1 MANFNIDYLIV
12 AGGGGG
18 GGNQSATG
26 GGGGAGGLRTS
37 YGSSSGGGSNAENS
51 LTFNLPTSYTITVG
65 DGGTLGSGTTAPTN
79 GGNSSITGSDITN
92 VTSLGG
98 GAADNS
104 TLLPPQTGGSGGGG
118 GNGSYAGASGEPNQ
132 GYAGG
137 NSQSGARGAGGG
149 GAANVGANSTNNN
162 GGAGGSGLSVNILSS
177 ANANVEGVGEVSG
190 SSVYYAGGGGGGSAA
205 SGASSQAFGGIGG
218 GGNGELS
225 NGNNASAG
233 TANTGGGGGGA
244 FTDGAKNG
252 GSGVV
257 ILRYITADISGYNTS
272 GSTPTEVIENNYTIL
287 VFKTVGT
294 GTITFTTTPPP
305 FSGTKV
311 TTPVTDFNKTNTE
324 EGLKIPSGTS
334 SNQPTGFGSYTVD
347 GMVRNDT
354 TQSSNG
360 SSSAITYYNGTN
372 WRYFAATK
380 SVDPL
385 NPLILSSVMYYSAS
399 DTTSY
404 PGSGTDW
411 FDLSGNSNTA
421 TITSSNYSN
430 GYFDL
435 TPTASIITT
444 PVNTLYQTFSYS
456 IWVKF
461 DSVTPASGYVFTMLS
476 KNQFYASNY
485 QAFPFYAAV
494 APTGTFTSNLSYGND
509 YSPDVTN
516 STSVSANTWYNIAC
530 VIDTTT
536 NTSKLYIGTEST
548 QLALVNSVSYTG
560 TLVDSRN
567 EFYSLGKAPAERS
580 GGVGKSS
587 MDGKIAKFGFWDTA
601 LTEAEL
607 ITIWG
612 LGSGAT

>member
-1 MANFNIDYLIV
+1 MANTKITNPELFNLGDSTSATQLPVMTTTQRIAMNAAPTLNVDYLVV

-205 SGASSQAFGGIGG
+205 SGASSQASGGIGG
-218 GGNGELS
+218 GGNGEWS

-257 ILRYITADISGYNTS
+257 ILRYVTADVTGYTTT
-272 GSTPTEVIENNYTIL
+272 GSTPIEVIENDYTVL

-294 GTITFTTTPPP
+294 GTITFT
-305 FSGTKV
+305 S
-311 TTPVTDFNKTNTE
+311 
-324 EGLKIPSGTS
+324 
-334 SNQPTGFGSYTVD
+334 
-347 GMVRNDT
+347 
-354 TQSSNG
+354 
-360 SSSAITYYNGTN
+360 
-372 WRYFAATK
+372 
-380 SVDPL
+380 PL
-385 NPLILSSVMYYSAS
+385 LVL
-399 DTTSY
+399 
-404 PGSGTDW
+404 
-411 FDLSGNSNTA
+411 
-421 TITSSNYSN
+421 
-430 GYFDL
+430 
-435 TPTASIITT
+435 
-444 PVNTLYQTFSYS
+444 
-456 IWVKF
+456 
-461 DSVTPASGYVFTMLS
+461 
-476 KNQFYASNY
+476 
-485 QAFPFYAAV
+485 
-494 APTGTFTSNLSYGND
+494 NL
-509 YSPDVTN
+509 
-516 STSVSANTWYNIAC
+516 
-530 VIDTTT
+530 
-536 NTSKLYIGTEST
+536 
-548 QLALVNSVSYTG
+548 
-560 TLVDSRN
+560 
-567 EFYSLGKAPAERS
+567 
-580 GGVGKSS
+580 
-587 MDGKIAKFGFWDTA
+587 
-601 LTEAEL
+601 
-607 ITIWG
+607 
-612 LGSGAT
+612 

>member
-1 MANFNIDYLIV
+1 MANTKITNPELFNLGDSTSATQLPVMTTTQRIAMNAAPTLNVDYLVV

-205 SGASSQAFGGIGG
+205 SGASSQASGGIGG
-218 GGNGELS
+218 GGNGEWS

-257 ILRYITADISGYNTS
+257 ILRYVTADVTGYTTT
-272 GSTPTEVIENNYTIL
+272 GSTPIEVIENDYTVL

-294 GTITFTTTPPP
+294 GTITFT
-305 FSGTKV
+305 
-311 TTPVTDFNKTNTE
+311 
-324 EGLKIPSGTS
+324 S
-334 SNQPTGFGSYTVD
+334 ST
-347 GMVRNDT
+347 
-354 TQSSNG
+354 
-360 SSSAITYYNGTN
+360 
-372 WRYFAATK
+372 
-380 SVDPL
+380 
-385 NPLILSSVMYYSAS
+385 
-399 DTTSY
+399 
-404 PGSGTDW
+404 
-411 FDLSGNSNTA
+411 
-421 TITSSNYSN
+421 
-430 GYFDL
+430 
-435 TPTASIITT
+435 
-444 PVNTLYQTFSYS
+444 
-456 IWVKF
+456 
-461 DSVTPASGYVFTMLS
+461 
-476 KNQFYASNY
+476 
-485 QAFPFYAAV
+485 
-494 APTGTFTSNLSYGND
+494 PTGTISTGEMIFNSDTDKVEYWDGTKWYGITYEAPAPVPVGGTWD
-509 YSPDVTN
+509 PTN
-516 STSVSANTWYNIAC
+516 SITSPC
-530 VIDTTT
+530 
-536 NTSKLYIGTEST
+536 
-548 QLALVNSVSYTG
+548 YT
-560 TLVDSRN
+560 
-567 EFYSLGKAPAERS
+567 
-580 GGVGKSS
+580 
-587 MDGKIAKFGFWDTA
+587 
-601 LTEAEL
+601 
-607 ITIWG
+607 
-612 LGSGAT
+612 GSGALNFSNNNRLATETGAGYYVAAYSTVKVGDFWFFGADAGGNTTQFEGNFDAADQVYTPTDPGTYIEIKYLSPDLSVGITKTRICPYSATWYSNTIRWFTWSSSIVRYNDTPFTTAPAIAINDIIGILVDVDTDTVKFYKNNVFVTTQDL

>member
-12 AGGGGG
+12 GGGGG
-18 GGNQSATG
+18 AGAAGANGSG
-26 GGGGAGGLRTS
+26 SGGGGAGGLLTS
-37 YGSSSGGGSNAENS
+37 IGGTTLTLNASVTYDVIVGAGGSGAVSVVTPRYTGGDNGSDSEFSGTGITTITAFGGGGGGSGN
-51 LTFNLPTSYTITVG
+51 
-65 DGGTLGSGTTAPTN
+65 GSGSN
-79 GGNSSITGSDITN
+79 CNN
-92 VTSLGG
+92 C
-98 GAADNS
+98 
-104 TLLPPQTGGSGGGG
+104 LPNDGGSGGGTGYG
-118 GNGSYAGASGEPNQ
+118 GPGAAGTAGQGNSGGISASGAPF
-132 GYAGG
+132 AA
-137 NSQSGARGAGGG
+137 SGGG
-149 GAANVGANSTNNN
+149 GAGGAGSGAPNNSTGGN
-162 GGAGGSGLSVNILSS
+162 GGAGLEVNITGGTG
-177 ANANVEGVGEVSG
+177 NF
-190 SSVYYAGGGGGGSAA
+190 YAGGGGGSSSYNGTGVGGSGG
-205 SGASSQAFGGIGG
+205 SGIGG
-218 GGNGELS
+218 YGTSGLIGGDGS
-225 NGNNASAG
+225 P
-233 TANTGGGGGGA
+233 NTGSGGGA
-244 FTDGAKNG
+244 GSSSTSGNSTGGDGS
-252 GSGVV
+252 SGIV
-257 ILRYITADISGYNTS
+257 ILRYTTADVASYTTT
-272 GSTPTEVIENNYTIL
+272 GSTPTEDTTTIPGQTIL
-287 VFKTVGT
+287 SFTTVGT
-294 GTITFTTTPPP
+294 GTIIFTTPTSPP

-311 TTPVTDFNKTNTE
+311 TNPVTGFNSATK
-324 EGLKIPSGTS
+324 EGLKLPSGTNA
-334 SNQPTGFGSYTVD
+334 NQPSGVQ
-347 GMVRNDT
+347 GMIRNDT
-354 TQSSNG
+354 SETTG
-360 SSSAITYYNGTN
+360 SSASAIEHHNGTN
-372 WRYFAATK
+372 WQYFAATE
-380 SVDPL
+380 SLDPPD
-385 NPLILSSVMYYSAS
+385 PLILSSVMYYSAS